1 MEGISN
7 KIVQRTTISR
17 KSATHPCFR
26 IPRQTHWGW
35 DEQKRIQFR
44 RVDLY
49 GSESAIPILTPPF
62 TQADSFTVTYHRP
75 LQSYFQVLAEAVQG
89 AGRFAA
95 GAGRHGEGS

>member
-1 MEGISN
+1 M
-7 KIVQRTTISR
+7 VT
-17 KSATHPCFR
+17 THPCFR

-35 DEQKRIQFR
+35 DEQKKIQFR

-75 LQSYFQVLAEAVQG
+75 LQSYFQALAEAGLCVRRIG
-89 AGRFAA
+89 GVDV
-95 GAGRHGEGS
+95 S